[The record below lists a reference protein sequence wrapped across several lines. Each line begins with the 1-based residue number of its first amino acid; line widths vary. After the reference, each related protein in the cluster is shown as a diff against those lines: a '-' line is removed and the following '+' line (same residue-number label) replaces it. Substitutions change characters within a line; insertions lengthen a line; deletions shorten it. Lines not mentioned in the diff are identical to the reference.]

1 MNLAMRTLSTICLV
15 LFILAVSACTNKKAS
30 NDGETRSVEDL
41 AGSRPNIIFIMA
53 DDLGYGD
60 LGCYG
65 QDKIKSPNIDQLA
78 ADGLRF
84 TQTYAG
90 CTVCAPSRSVLMTGQ
105 HTGHTRVRGNFC
117 HVGGTLGYKNNNP
130 RRRLNLFDEDTT
142 VAHVLGE
149 AGYRTCLSGKW
160 HIGGYN
166 PDAGPLQRGF
176 DEFYGPLTLTS
187 ALHSP
192 TYWPPKWYDNE
203 ELFDIAENQDGQK
216 GYYKTDLI
224 TDYAIRFME
233 RNQEDPFFLYIAYSN
248 PHSPFDAPELGPYE
262 KEDWPME
269 EKIYAAMIYRLDSC
283 VGRIRQALD
292 HLSLTDNTIV
302 FFVSDNGPR
311 SEARD
316 DQTRVVKFFDSNG
329 PLTGYKRDMYEG
341 GIRVPGMVYWP
352 GKVPAGTTSDVAWYF
367 ADVLP
372 TAAALAGAQ
381 SPINIDGIN
390 LLPNLADPTLASPDR
405 FLYWEFYEPVFQQA
419 VRWKNWKAV
428 RTGLKGEL
436 ELYDLGEDIAEQK
449 NLSRENPAVVIAI
462 EKYLVA
468 ARVDSEHWI
477 AE

>member
-1 MNLAMRTLSTICLV
+1 MNTKIRIQPAICLA
-15 LFILAVSACTNKKAS
+15 LLIMTVSACTNRNAQKNGK
-30 NDGETRSVEDL
+30 SVSAEDL

-65 QDKIKSPNIDQLA
+65 QGKIKSPNIDRLA

-117 HVGGTLGYKNNNP
+117 HAGGTLGYKNNRP

-142 VAHVLGE
+142 VAHVLGN

-176 DEFYGPLTLTS
+176 DEFYGPLTVTS

-192 TYWPPKWYDNE
+192 GYWPPNWYNNE
-203 ELFDIAENQDGQK
+203 KLVKIPENQDGQK

-224 TDYAIRFME
+224 TDNAIRFME
-233 RNQEDPFFLYIAYSN
+233 RNQENPFFLYIAYSN
-248 PHSPFDAPELGPYE
+248 PHSPFDAPDLGPFE
-262 KEDWPME
+262 TEDWPLE

-283 VGRIRQALD
+283 MGRIRQALEQ
-292 HLSLTDNTIV
+292 LALAESTIV

-311 SEARD
+311 SEADD

-341 GIRVPGMVYWP
+341 GIRVPGMVCRP
-352 GKVPAGTTSDVAWYF
+352 GKIPAGQTSDVAWYF
-367 ADVLP
+367 ADFLP
-372 TAAALAGAQ
+372 TATELAGVQ
-381 SPINIDGIN
+381 SPANIDGIS
-390 LLPNLADPTLASPDR
+390 LLPYLADPDLDSPDR

-428 RTGLKGEL
+428 RTGLAGDM
-436 ELYDLGEDIAEQK
+436 ELYNLDADMAEK
-449 NLSRENPAVVIAI
+449 KDVSHENPAVVMAI
-462 EKYLVA
+462 TKYLA
-468 ARVDSEHWI
+468 EARVDSPYWTVD
-477 AE
+477 

>member
-1 MNLAMRTLSTICLV
+1 MRTLSTICLIL
-15 LFILAVSACTNKKAS
+15 LFIVLPACTSKQKPRT
-30 NDGETRSVEDL
+30 GEQISAEEM

-65 QDKIKSPNIDQLA
+65 QVKIKSPNIDQLA
-78 ADGLRF
+78 AEGLRF

-117 HVGGTLGYKNNNP
+117 HVGGTLGYKNNRP

-142 VAHVLGE
+142 VAHVLRE

-187 ALHSP
+187 KLHSP
-192 TYWPPKWYDNE
+192 TYWPPKWYENE
-203 ELFDIAENQDGQK
+203 DLIDVPGNQDGQK

-224 TDYAIRFME
+224 TDYAIRFLE
-233 RNQEDPFFLYIAYSN
+233 RNQADPFFLYIAYSN
-248 PHSPFDAPELGPYE
+248 PHSPFDAPELGHYE
-262 KEDWPME
+262 MEDWPLE

-283 VGRIRQALD
+283 VGRVRQALERLD
-292 HLSLTDNTIV
+292 LTDNTIV

-311 SEARD
+311 SEAQD

-341 GIRVPGMVYWP
+341 GIRVPGMVSWP
-352 GKVPAGTTSDVAWYF
+352 GKVPSGQVNNVAWYF
-367 ADVLP
+367 ADFLP
-372 TAAALAGAQ
+372 TAADLAGAQ
-381 SPINIDGIN
+381 SPANIDGIS
-390 LLPNLADPTLASPDR
+390 LLPYLANPDLNPSER
-405 FLYWEFYEPVFQQA
+405 FLYWEFYEPVFQEA
-419 VRWKNWKAV
+419 VRWKNWKAI
-428 RTGLKGEL
+428 RTGMKGVL
-436 ELYDLGEDIAEQK
+436 ELYDLDADIAEQ
-449 NLSRENPAVVIAI
+449 NDVSRENPAVVIAI
-462 EKYLVA
+462 EKYLEA

>member
-1 MNLAMRTLSTICLV
+1 MRTLSTIGLV
-15 LFILAVSACTNKKAS
+15 LFILTVSACTNKNLS
-30 NDGETRSVEDL
+30 RDGRTISMEDL

-65 QDKIKSPNIDQLA
+65 QEKIKSLNIDRLA

-105 HTGHTRVRGNFC
+105 HTGHTRIRGNFC
-117 HVGGTLGYKNNNP
+117 HVGGTLGFKNNKP
-130 RRRLNLFDEDTT
+130 GRRLNLFDEDTT
-142 VAHVLGE
+142 VAHVLGA

-166 PDAGPLQRGF
+166 PDAGPLRRGF
-176 DEFYGPLTLTS
+176 DEFYGPLTLTTD
-187 ALHSP
+187 LHKPS
-192 TYWPPKWYDNE
+192 YWPPKWYENE
-203 ELFDIAENQDGQK
+203 ELIDITANQGGQK
-216 GYYKTDLI
+216 GYYKTDII

-233 RNQEDPFFLYIAYSN
+233 RNKEDPFFLYMAYGN
-248 PHSPFDAPELGPYE
+248 PHSPFDAPDLGPYE
-262 KEDWPME
+262 KEDWPLE

-283 VGRIRQALD
+283 VGRVRQALER
-292 HLSLTDNTIV
+292 LNLTANTIV

-311 SEARD
+311 SEARE

-329 PLTGYKRDMYEG
+329 PLNGYKRDMYEG

-352 GKVPAGTTSDVAWYF
+352 GKIRAGLTSDVAWYF
-367 ADVLP
+367 ADFLP
-372 TAAALAGAQ
+372 TAAALAGTET
-381 SPINIDGIN
+381 PVNIDGIS
-390 LLPNLADPTLASPDR
+390 LLPYLADPALDSPAR

-428 RTGLKGEL
+428 RTGLGGDL
-436 ELYDLGEDIAEQK
+436 ELYNLDVDIAEAHDI
-449 NLSRENPAVVIAI
+449 SRENPAVVMEI
-462 EKYLVA
+462 EKYLEE
-468 ARVDSEHWI
+468 ARVDSENWI

>member
-1 MNLAMRTLSTICLV
+1 MRTLSTILPFCLII
-15 LFILAVSACTNKKAS
+15 FLAACSGKQNPDGSNPVSAG
-30 NDGETRSVEDL
+30 DM
-41 AGSRPNIIFIMA
+41 AGDRPNIIFIMA

-65 QDKIKSPNIDQLA
+65 QERIKSPNIDQLA

-84 TQTYAG
+84 TQAYAG

-117 HVGGTLGYKNNNP
+117 HVGGTLGYKNNRP

-142 VAHVLGE
+142 VAHLLQD

-176 DEFYGPLTLTS
+176 DEFYGPLTVSS

-192 TYWPPKWYDNE
+192 SYWPPNFYEND
-203 ELFDIAENQDGQK
+203 ELVKIPENQDGKK

-224 TDYAIRFME
+224 TDNAIRFME
-233 RNQEDPFFLYIAYSN
+233 RNQDHPFFLYIAYSN
-248 PHSPFDAPELGPYE
+248 PHSPFDAPELGPY
-262 KEDWPME
+262 KNVDWPLE
-269 EKIYAAMIYRLDSC
+269 EKIYAAMIYRLDSSI
-283 VGRIRQALD
+283 GRVRTALNR
-292 HLSLTDNTIV
+292 LNLTDNTIV
-302 FFVSDNGPR
+302 FFDSDNGPR

-341 GIRVPGMVYWP
+341 GIRVPGMVSWP
-352 GKVPAGTTSDVAWYF
+352 GKIQAGQTSDVAWYF
-367 ADVLP
+367 ADFLP
-372 TAAALAGAQ
+372 TAAALAGADT
-381 SPINIDGIN
+381 PVNIDGIN
-390 LLPNLADPTLASPDR
+390 LLPYLADPGLEAPER

-436 ELYDLGEDIAEQK
+436 ELYNLDTDLAEQQ
-449 NLSRENPAVVIAI
+449 NVGQDNPAIVEII
-462 EKYLVA
+462 EKYLED

-477 AE
+477 AEY